1 MSLALSV
8 ASLALSCGGA
18 PPAARLPAPPP
29 PPAQP
34 TAASEDAAAVPI
46 STKDPAWGSRH
57 ALVSVVMFGDIQCPY
72 TGKILKTVHTLEEKY
87 GPTDLRIVW
96 KDEPLAFHPQARPAA
111 EAAESVFL
119 LGQADAFWKFW
130 EQALAHQSDS
140 STASYEAW
148 AEAAGVDVASFR
160 ASMERHAA
168 GAIVD
173 ADHALAERLHV
184 GGTPTFFVNGVMVVG
199 AQPATKFVALI
210 DAQLAAARAKL
221 AAGTAP
227 DALYT
232 ELAGA
237 NWKPPVDEPDDGEK
251 EDTKT
256 VWSVAVGSAPVRG
269 KADALVTIVEFSDFQ
284 CPFCK
289 SSEPTLRQI
298 VATYGEKV
306 RVVWKDDPLPFHA
319 LALPLAELTRE
330 ARAEKGDAGFWAAA
344 RRAVRPPQEVG
355 GR

>member
-1 MSLALSV
+1 M
-8 ASLALSCGGA
+8 
-18 PPAARLPAPPP
+18 
-29 PPAQP
+29 
-34 TAASEDAAAVPI
+34 
-46 STKDPAWGSRH
+46 GSRH

-130 EQALAHQSDS
+130 EQALAHQSDP

-269 KADALVTIVEFSDFQ
+269 KADALVTIRRVLRLPVPLLQELGADAQADCRHVRREGPRRVEGRPASV
-284 CPFCK
+284 P
-289 SSEPTLRQI
+289 R
-298 VATYGEKV
+298 
-306 RVVWKDDPLPFHA
+306 
-319 LALPLAELTRE
+319 
-330 ARAEKGDAGFWAAA
+330 ARAARPSSRARLAPRRGRRVLGGS
-344 RRAVRPPQEVG
+344 RRAVRPPRSWRTPTSSRSRAPSVSTP
-355 GR
+355 RA